1 VNYVPVCSISRE
13 SIIDVEAE
21 VVKVEE
27 KIESCSQQDIELH
40 VTQVPTGQTRE
51 KPIVRGPA
59 LIGVFVKFR

>member
-1 VNYVPVCSISRE
+1 MLIMYVPMCSISRE

-40 VTQVPTGQTRE
+40 VTQVQD
-51 KPIVRGPA
+51 
-59 LIGVFVKFR
+59 

>member
-1 VNYVPVCSISRE
+1 VYSISRE

-40 VTQVPTGQTRE
+40 VTQVQYNHREARSSRTGPDR
-51 KPIVRGPA
+51 R
-59 LIGVFVKFR
+59 LC